1 MLPIVEFPSVVA
13 HYADHFDSLF
23 HNLQQHQHFR
33 EYVSGLILADQ
44 ATIDAINGLFVEHN
58 DQSALNKFL
67 TQAVWDELELN
78 RRRIQLEVQS
88 LQRDGLTAP
97 HGYLIIDDTLT
108 HHVGQQI
115 QLIAKLWDH
124 AEQHYTWAHNLVTSF
139 YVNGAHRFPVNFR
152 LWTQF
157 QEKEE
162 RKQLLA
168 WRAAR
173 GSAPTL
179 TQTQGYLL
187 ALIRFQA
194 RQRAYRTKQDLGQEL
209 VRDAVAQGLPFATV
223 LFDGWYLHLDLIG
236 AIEQC
241 HKDWIGGLPKDRLVN
256 WQGRWVQVQHYLK
269 TIPLEAYR
277 RYAIQGTPYWVFTK
291 VLEVKSLKRRVRIV
305 ASFDNAALRGEPKL
319 VVTNRKDWEPIKIL
333 TSFLSRWPTETFNED
348 AKQHLGLED
357 YTCTARKC
365 RCQLRKMV
373 GIKRHWYLVFVAYSL
388 LRLDAEQSRLLKV
401 VTAGL
406 ETTGQRCRA
415 TAQEMVRTLVLWVY
429 KQVLGE
435 KSATQILNAL
445 GV

>member
-1 MLPIVEFPSVVA
+1 MLPILEFPSVVA
-13 HYADHFDSLF
+13 HYADRFDSLF
-23 HNLQQHQHFR
+23 HSPQQQQHFR

-67 TQAVWDELELN
+67 TQAVWDEQELN
-78 RRRIQLEVQS
+78 RRRLQLEVQS

-124 AEQHYTWAHNLVTSF
+124 AEQRYTWAHNLVTSF

-157 QEKEE
+157 QAKEE

-168 WRAAR
+168 WQATL

-179 TQTQGYLL
+179 IQTQGYLL

-194 RQRAYRTKQDLGQEL
+194 RQRCYRTKQELGQEL
-209 VRDAVAQGLPFATV
+209 VRDAVAQALSFAAV
-223 LFDGWYLHLDLIG
+223 LFDGWYLHLGLIE

-241 HKDWIGGLPKDRLVN
+241 RKDWIGGLPKDRLVD
-256 WQGRWVQVQHYLK
+256 WQGRWVQIQQYLK
-269 TIPLEAYR
+269 TIPREAYR
-277 RYAIQGTPYWVFTK
+277 RYEIQGTPYWVFTK
-291 VLEVKSLKRRVRIV
+291 VLDVKSLNRRVRIV
-305 ASFDNAALRGEPKL
+305 ASYDNAALRGEPKL
-319 VVTNRKDWEPIKIL
+319 LVTNRKDWEPTKIL
-333 TSFLSRWPTETFNED
+333 TSFLYRWPTETFNED

-357 YTCTARKC
+357 Y
-365 RCQLRKMV
+365 QLRKIV
-373 GIKRHWYLVFVAYSL
+373 GIKRHWYLVFAAYSL

-415 TAQEMVRTLVLWVY
+415 AAQEMVRTLVLWIY
-429 KQVLGE
+429 KQSVGE
-435 KSATQILNAL
+435 KSATQILQVL
-445 GV
+445 GA